1 MEINLGRLMKD
12 FDNIIGFTSTPG
24 NGCTRF
30 SYSEE
35 DQKAREYLF
44 ARMEE
49 LGMDIKV
56 DAIGNIR
63 ATYGKELNKPSI
75 MIGSHHD
82 TVKNGGT
89 YDGLTGVLA
98 ALEIIRV
105 LKEEKTELQ
114 QPIELVSFAEEE
126 GSNFGITMLGS
137 KVFAGKYKM
146 EELKTI
152 KNSEGKSVYETAKD
166 FGLEIDQAERD
177 ILQRG
182 EIDAMI
188 ELHIEQGQ
196 ILESQQKS
204 IGIVQAIAGMRTY
217 KVTIEGDSNH
227 AGTTPMDLRSD
238 PLAGA
243 AEIISQVRKTAKYD
257 ALPSTVATV
266 GKIECRPNIPN
277 VIPQKVEFFVDIRDV
292 EAEGVN
298 IVSGKLA
305 QKAEEVSAEHS
316 LKSTIELVGES
327 RTVKLSSRLI
337 EKIEETAIEKGF
349 DYLKL
354 NSGAVHDTAMLSGL
368 TDIGMIFIPS
378 KGGKSHCPEEYTSEK
393 DIKAGCDLLLNV
405 VRKLACK
412 KTEKQKI

>member
-1 MEINLGRLMKD
+1 MEINLSRLMND
-12 FDNIIGFTSTPG
+12 FENIIGFTSTPG

-30 SYSEE
+30 SYSKE
-35 DQKAREYLF
+35 DRRVREYLF
-44 ARMEE
+44 ARMVE

-63 ATYGKELNKPSI
+63 ATYGKELNRPSI

-82 TVKNGGT
+82 TVKNGGK

-105 LKEEKTELQ
+105 LKEEKEELQ

-137 KVFAGKYKM
+137 KVFAGKYNL
-146 EELKTI
+146 EELKAI

-243 AEIISQVRKTAKYD
+243 AEIISQVRKMAKYD

-277 VIPQKVEFFVDIRDV
+277 VIPQKVEFYVDIRDV
-292 EAEGVN
+292 EAKGVK

-305 QKAEEVSAEHS
+305 QKVEEVSDEFS
-316 LKSTIELVGES
+316 LKSTIELVGKS
-327 RTVKLSSRLI
+327 STVELSSRLI

-349 DYLKL
+349 DHLKL

-393 DIKAGCDLLLNV
+393 DIKEGCDLLLNV

>member
-1 MEINLGRLMKD
+1 MEINLSRLMND
-12 FDNIIGFTSTPG
+12 FENIVGFTSTPG

-30 SYSEE
+30 SYSKE
-35 DQKAREYLF
+35 DRRVREYLF

-49 LGMDIKV
+49 LGMDVKV

-63 ATYGKELNKPSI
+63 ATYGKELNRPSI

-82 TVKNGGT
+82 TVKNGGK

-105 LKEEKTELQ
+105 LKEEKAELQ

-137 KVFAGKYKM
+137 KVFAGKYSL

-152 KNSEGKSVYETAKD
+152 KNAEGKSVYETAKD

-238 PLAGA
+238 PMAGA
-243 AEIISQVRKTAKYD
+243 AEIISQIRKTAKND
-257 ALPSTVATV
+257 ALQSTVATV

-277 VIPQKVEFFVDIRDV
+277 VIPQEVEFYVDIRDV
-292 EAEGVN
+292 EAKGVEV
-298 IVSGKLA
+298 VSGKLA
-305 QKAEEVSAEHS
+305 QKVKEVSDEQS
-316 LKSTIELVGES
+316 LKCTIELVGES

-337 EKIEETAIEKGF
+337 EKIEETAIEKRF
-349 DYLKL
+349 DYFKL

-393 DIKAGCDLLLNV
+393 DLKAGCDLLLNV
-405 VRKLACK
+405 ARKLACK

>member
-1 MEINLGRLMKD
+1 MEINLSRVMND
-12 FDNIIGFTSTPG
+12 FENIIGFTSTPG

-30 SYSEE
+30 SYSKE
-35 DQKAREYLF
+35 DRRVREYLF
-44 ARMEE
+44 ARMVE

-63 ATYGKELNKPSI
+63 ATYGKELNRPSI

-82 TVKNGGT
+82 TVKNGGK

-105 LKEEKTELQ
+105 LKEEKAELQ

-137 KVFAGKYKM
+137 KVFAGKYNL
-146 EELKTI
+146 EELKAI

-243 AEIISQVRKTAKYD
+243 AEIISQVRKMAKYD

-277 VIPQKVEFFVDIRDV
+277 VIPQKVEFYVDIRDV
-292 EAEGVN
+292 EAKGVK

-305 QKAEEVSAEHS
+305 QKVEEVSDEFS
-316 LKSTIELVGES
+316 LKSTIELVGKS
-327 RTVKLSSRLI
+327 STVELSSRLI

-349 DYLKL
+349 DHLKL